1 VADAP
6 QNYENHTRYHAPFHY
21 FVAPVLLTNV
31 VVAVVQLVRD
41 PNLDRGWWL
50 VVSVAL
56 VVLAALAR
64 TNPLKAQD
72 RVIRLEE
79 SLRYY
84 QLLPEELAQR
94 AASLTTGQTV
104 ALRFASDE
112 ELEGLVREVLEG
124 RLTKPDEIKR
134 AVRSWRADTLRV

>member
-1 VADAP
+1 MDESP
-6 QNYENHTRYHAPFHY
+6 QTYENHTRWHALFH
-21 FVAPVLLTNV
+21 FFLTPVLLTNV
-31 VVAVVQLVRD
+31 IVAIVQLVRD

-56 VVLAALAR
+56 VVMGALVR
-64 TNPLKAQD
+64 LSPLKAQD
-72 RVIRLEE
+72 RIIRLEE

-84 QLLPEELAQR
+84 QLLPEDLAVR
-94 AASLTTGQTV
+94 AASLTTAQTV

-134 AVRSWRADTLRV
+134 AVKSWRADTLRV